1 MQHKLKLLTSYY
13 LFLFILGNLTL
24 SGCAVLAVGA
34 VGAAAGTTAVVASDP
49 RSSGTVINDNAVE
62 NKLRMTF
69 TSTNYPNS
77 NIYVNCYN
85 GTVLLTGQVATAA
98 QKRQAEFNAKTI
110 PNVKQIY
117 NYLQIRLPQSFL
129 SSSTDS
135 YTTTQIKTKILGLQ
149 DVHSNDVKVVTTNGI
164 VYLFGIVTRKEAQEV
179 ANAAASINGVNKV
192 ITFFEYV
199 SS

>member
-1 MQHKLKLLTSYY
+1 MQSKLKSYY
-13 LFLFILGNLTL
+13 KFLFILGNLFL

-34 VGAAAGTTAVVASDP
+34 VGAAAGTTAAVASDP

-62 NKLRMTF
+62 SKLRMTF
-69 TSTNYPNS
+69 TNTNYPNS

-85 GTVLLTGQVATAA
+85 GTVLLSGQVATAA
-98 QKRQAEFNAKTI
+98 QKNQAEFNAKTI

-117 NYLQIRLPQSFL
+117 NYLAIRLPQSFL

-135 YTTTQIKTKILGLQ
+135 YTTTQIKTKILGLK
-149 DVHSNDVKVVTTNGI
+149 DVHSNDVKVVTTNGV
-164 VYLFGIVTRKEAQEV
+164 VYLFGIVTRKEAQDV
-179 ANAAASINGVNKV
+179 ANAAASINGVSKV
-192 ITFFEYV
+192 ITLFEYV

>member
-1 MQHKLKLLTSYY
+1 MRSKFLLYY
-13 LFLFILGNLTL
+13 ICLVCTLLLGNLTL

-34 VGAAAGTTAVVASDP
+34 VGAAAGTTAAVASDP

-85 GTVLLTGQVATAA
+85 GVVLLSGQVATAK
-98 QKRQAEFNAKTI
+98 QKKQAEFDARTI

-117 NYLQIRLPQSFL
+117 NYLAIRLPQSFL

-149 DVHSNDVKVVTTNGI
+149 DVHSNDVKIITTNGV
-164 VYLFGIVTRKEAQEV
+164 VYIFGIVTRKEAQEV
-179 ANAAASINGVNKV
+179 ANAAASINGVRKV
-192 ITFFEYV
+192 ITLFEYV